1 MSSNNSRGALEVEG
15 IADAG
20 GVLADFPELEPAA
33 RRKGMHRLAWIGAIV
48 AVLLAGGAIFGVPA
62 LMRAVEHRDA
72 VEVFEAAVVDRVA
85 VYDSQGEVVEQLHAA
100 EAALTADYPS
110 LLAIASTLTD
120 STVADPATR
129 ADLMSKVTVYAE
141 SDLALDE
148 SGVFVVDRPA
158 LHDALKRERK
168 VSAEARPVS
177 EFTAEEL
184 RSQAA
189 VLVGDTKKTRSF
201 IDLAQKAT
209 KKITEAAVAAVDSA
223 DAVIASAA
231 EKGATLSWAK
241 APAETA
247 AVVATAAAL
256 TADDAQ
262 AVPLADRAGLV
273 SAYIAA
279 VKAAGAAHQAV
290 IDQEAEA
297 ARRAAAEEAERQAAA
312 QRQQQQNNNNTGG
325 GGNPSSRGS
334 TGGGTPP
341 ASGGS
346 PGGGMGAPRNDNSCG
361 CLGDKNVW
369 E

>member
-1 MSSNNSRGALEVEG
+1 MTNLSTYEIAEDTTSPGTPAPRWKRWLIAAACGAA
-15 IADAG
+15 IAA
-20 GVLADFPELEPAA
+20 
-33 RRKGMHRLAWIGAIV
+33 V
-48 AVLLAGGAIFGVPA
+48 AVVLVVLHVE
-62 LMRAVEHRDA
+62 RQSAVEA
-72 VEVFEAAVVDRVA
+72 FEAAAADRVA
-85 VYDSQGEVVEQLHAA
+85 VYDAQGEAVEQLHAA
-100 EAALTADYPS
+100 EAALTDDYPS

-129 ADLMSKVTVYAE
+129 ADLLSKVTAYAE
-141 SDLALDE
+141 TDLALDE
-148 SGVFVVDRPA
+148 SGVFIVDRPA

-189 VLVGDTKKTRSF
+189 VLASDTKKTRSH
-201 IDLAQKAT
+201 IDLVQKAT
-209 KKITEAAVAAVDSA
+209 TRIMEAAVAAADSA

-256 TADDAQ
+256 TTDDAQ
-262 AVPLADRAGLV
+262 SLPLADRAGLV

-290 IDQEAEA
+290 IDREAEA

-312 QRQQQQNNNNTGG
+312 QRQQQQQNSNGG

-334 TGGGTPP
+334 NGGGSPSTG
-341 ASGGS
+341 GGS
-346 PGGGMGAPRNDNSCG
+346 PGGGMGAPRNTSSCG